1 MNSFA
6 LVNGTILRTNGAR
19 AQDQAV
25 IVTDGKI
32 SSIVDE
38 KAVPSGIDLVDLN
51 GDLLSPG
58 FVDLQVN
65 GGGGV
70 LFNDAPTVET
80 IRKIAE
86 AHFQFGTTAFL
97 PTLISDDLDKIGA
110 AYLAVNEAIA
120 ASVPGVVGVHIEGPF
135 LNAHR
140 KGIHDDEKI
149 RRLDDA
155 GIDVMLVN
163 RPDITLMTLAP
174 ECASL
179 AQIETLTAAG
189 LLLCAGHT
197 EATYQ
202 QLRSAFDAG
211 VVGVTHLFNAMSP
224 LTVREPGAVGAALAH
239 ADCWCPMI
247 VDGVHVHPMNFQFAI
262 KAKGSLDRFILVTDA
277 MPTVGQQD
285 KSFTLNGHPIS
296 VRDGVCQNGDG
307 TLAGSDLDMA
317 TAVVNASTLLGLSQS
332 EAIALATINPARML
346 GLDDRLGAISVGLDA
361 SLVQIDDH
369 GAVQRTWICG
379 DLVWAKAALQ

>member
-6 LVNGTILRTNGAR
+6 LVNGAILLADGVR
-19 AQDQAV
+19 ADGQAV
-25 IVTDGKI
+25 IVANGKI
-32 SSIVDE
+32 ASIVDDNMLP
-38 KAVPSGIDLVDLN
+38 ANTNIVDLN

-70 LFNDAPTVET
+70 LFNDAPTAET
-80 IRKIAE
+80 IRKIAK
-86 AHFQFGTTAFL
+86 AHYQFGTTAFL
-97 PTLISDDLDKIGA
+97 PTLISDDLDKIQA
-110 AYLAVNEAIA
+110 AYEAVNEAIA
-120 ASVPGVVGVHIEGPF
+120 TSVPGVVGVHIEGPF

-155 GIDVMLVN
+155 GIATMLAN
-163 RPDITLMTLAP
+163 RPDITVMTLAP
-174 ECASL
+174 ECASV
-179 AQIETLTAAG
+179 AQIEKLNAAG

-202 QLRSAFDAG
+202 QLSSAFDAG
-211 VVGVTHLFNAMSP
+211 VIGVTHLFNAMSP

-239 ADCWCPMI
+239 ADCWCSMI
-247 VDGVHVHPMNFQFAI
+247 VDGGHVHPVNFQLAI

-277 MPTVGQQD
+277 MPTVGQE
-285 KSFTLNGHPIS
+285 KKFFYLNGQRIS
-296 VRDGVCQNGDG
+296 VLNGVCQNADG

-317 TAVVNASTLLGLSQS
+317 KAVVNASTLLGLNQN
-332 EAIALATINPARML
+332 EAIALATINPATML
-346 GLDDRLGAISVGLDA
+346 GLDDRFGAIACGLDA
-361 SLVQIDDH
+361 SLVQIDDQ
-369 GAVQRTWICG
+369 GIVQRTWICG
-379 DLVWAKAALQ
+379 ELVWDKAAL

>member
-1 MNSFA
+1 MSSFA
-6 LVNGTILRTNGAR
+6 LVNGTILLAGGTCVEG
-19 AQDQAV
+19 QAV

-32 SSIVDE
+32 ASIVDE
-38 KAVPSGIDLVDLN
+38 KAVPSAIDLVDLN
-51 GDLLSPG
+51 GHLLSPG

-70 LFNDAPTVET
+70 LFNDAPTAET
-80 IRKIAE
+80 IRKIAK
-86 AHFQFGTTAFL
+86 AHYQFGTTAFL
-97 PTLISDDLDKIGA
+97 PTLISDDLDKIQA
-110 AYLAVNEAIA
+110 AYAAVNEAIA

-155 GIDVMLVN
+155 GIDIMLAN
-163 RPDITLMTLAP
+163 RPDITVMTLAP
-174 ECASL
+174 ECVSL
-179 AQIETLTAAG
+179 LQIETLTAAG

-197 EATYQ
+197 EATYE
-202 QLRSAFDAG
+202 QLRSSFDAG

-239 ADCWCPMI
+239 ADCWCSMI
-247 VDGVHVHPMNFQFAI
+247 VDGVHVHPFNFQLAI

-277 MPTVGQQD
+277 MPTVGQQE
-285 KSFTLNGHPIS
+285 KFFHLNGQQIS
-296 VRDGVCQNGDG
+296 VRDGVCKNADG

-317 TAVVNASTLLGLSQS
+317 SAVVNAAKLLGLSQT
-332 EAIALATINPARML
+332 EALRLATFNPAKML
-346 GLDDRLGAISVGLDA
+346 GMEHRFGSIACGLDA
-361 SLVQIDDH
+361 SFVQIDAS
-369 GAVQRTWICG
+369 GAVEKTWVKG
-379 DLVWAKAALQ
+379 NLVWERGNAP